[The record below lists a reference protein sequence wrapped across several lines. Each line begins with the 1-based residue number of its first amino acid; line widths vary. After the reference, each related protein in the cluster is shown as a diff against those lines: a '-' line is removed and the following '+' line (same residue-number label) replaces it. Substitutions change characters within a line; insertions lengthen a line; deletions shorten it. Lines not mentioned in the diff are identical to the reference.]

1 MTDDALEEL
10 LIGFESLEA
19 GTEEGD
25 ALRGCTEALVRHFAA
40 SAEDD
45 ASLLRFA
52 RAMVGRLS
60 GSEAPAW
67 FPADPSPAAIV
78 EPNRALGWAPPEH
91 RPRRSL
97 GGKVS
102 DALLARVQVEVIR
115 RKFPDLALRD
125 AEARAKARAAAKL
138 GISRTTLNT
147 RLSRIEPG
155 LWDLLKDKP
164 TDDLQEILARV
175 AASRTDNP
183 PDS

>member
-10 LIGFESLEA
+10 LIDFERLEA
-19 GTEEGD
+19 GTDEGD

-102 DALLARVQVEVIR
+102 DALLAHVQVEVIR

-125 AEARAKARAAAKL
+125 AKARAAAKL
-138 GISRTTLNT
+138 GISRTTLNV
-147 RLSRIEPG
+147 RLRSIEPG
-155 LWDLLKDKP
+155 LWGLLKDKP
-164 TDDLQEILARV
+164 TDDLQAILARV
-175 AASRTDNP
+175 QASGTDNP